1 MQDQIKIAINRLNQ
15 ERQLLKDRQNTFNC
29 ECSPN
34 IRTGFQMQKP
44 ITLDPPKLFM
54 QTIQFPNMKAQRQR
68 NVNNKL
74 KINVNFRRRST
85 SQKTEQNNNP
95 MVGIVKKFDF
105 SFFNYDPLPIVYN
118 NQSKMLK
125 MKRQSSNIIRI

>member
-1 MQDQIKIAINRLNQ
+1 MQDQIKIVINRLNQ
-15 ERQLLKDRQNTFNC
+15 ERQLLKERQNTFNY

-54 QTIQFPNMKAQRQR
+54 QTIQFPNVKAQRQR

-74 KINVNFRRRST
+74 KINANFRRRST
-85 SQKTEQNNNP
+85 SQKTEQNSNP